1 MVNTS
6 NTGLPRS
13 TYQINELQA
22 NIVIAKLYCIVYT
35 MYACVL
41 VYCYR
46 WQWTRVLFTAMDKLS
61 QWFDI
66 AVLNIR

>member
-1 MVNTS
+1 MWLITS
-6 NTGLPRS
+6 NTSLPRS

-35 MYACVL
+35 RCVL
-41 VYCYR
+41 AMATCIVHKL
-46 WQWTRVLFTAMDKLS
+46 VL